1 MNKYLIAVIAGLC
14 AVLLVFALKFKIDR
28 LENELILEQERA
40 ERLEFLAQKSGEK
53 LVARDEIDK
62 KYERELS
69 NAREEINGLRA
80 DVDAGNK
87 RLRVKAVCPTRVPA
101 AASTTGLDDAGGAE
115 LDSAARSDYFALR
128 ERVILTEK
136 RLSGLQDYVKNVCL
150 DGRF

>member
-40 ERLEFLAQKSGEK
+40 ERLQFLAQKSSEK
-53 LVARDEIDK
+53 LIARDEIDK
-62 KYERELS
+62 KYEQELS
-69 NAREEINGLRA
+69 NAREEIEGLRA
-80 DVDAGNK
+80 DVANGAK
-87 RLRVKAVCPTRVPA
+87 RLRVKAVCPVRVPA
-101 AASTTGLDDAGGAE
+101 TASAPGMDDAVGAE

-136 RLSGLQDYVKNVCL
+136 RLSGLQEYVKNVCL
-150 DGRF
+150 DGRP

>member
-1 MNKYLIAVIAGLC
+1 MTKYLIAVIAGLC

-40 ERLEFLAQKSGEK
+40 ERLEFLAKKSGEK
-53 LVARDEIDK
+53 LIARDEIDK
-62 KYERELS
+62 KYAQELS
-69 NAREEINGLRA
+69 DAREEIEGLRA

-87 RLRVKAVCPTRVPA
+87 RLRVKAICPASVPT
-101 AASTTGLDDAGGAE
+101 AASAPGVDDAAGAE
-115 LDSAARSDYFALR
+115 LDPIARQDYFALR

-136 RLSGLQDYVKNVCL
+136 RLAGLQDYVKNVCL